1 MIVIIKSKS
10 DEVIHLF
17 EIIRRVNQ
25 MWQFILF
32 IGTIKSLS
40 DVEAH
45 LFVIMKSKSDMVI
58 YLIGIIVRV
67 NQNKPIHW
75 FEIIKK

>member
-1 MIVIIKSKS
+1 MAVHI
-10 DEVIHLF
+10 
-17 EIIRRVNQ
+17 
-25 MWQFILF
+25 
-32 IGTIKSLS
+32 IGTIKSIS

-45 LFVIMKSKSDMVI
+45 LFVIMKSNSDVVI

-75 FEIIKK
+75 FKIIKKSLE

>member
-1 MIVIIKSKS
+1 MGVHI
-10 DEVIHLF
+10 
-17 EIIRRVNQ
+17 
-25 MWQFILF
+25 
-32 IGTIKSLS
+32 IGTIKSIS

-45 LFVIMKSKSDMVI
+45 LFVIMKSKSDVVI

>member
-1 MIVIIKSKS
+1 MAVHI
-10 DEVIHLF
+10 
-17 EIIRRVNQ
+17 
-25 MWQFILF
+25 
-32 IGTIKSLS
+32 IGTIKSIS
-40 DVEAH
+40 DV
-45 LFVIMKSKSDMVI
+45 VI

>member
-1 MIVIIKSKS
+1 MAVHI
-10 DEVIHLF
+10 
-17 EIIRRVNQ
+17 
-25 MWQFILF
+25 
-32 IGTIKSLS
+32 IGTIKSIS

-45 LFVIMKSKSDMVI
+45 LFVIMKSKSDVVI

-75 FEIIKK
+75 FGMIMK

>member
-1 MIVIIKSKS
+1 MAVHI
-10 DEVIHLF
+10 
-17 EIIRRVNQ
+17 
-25 MWQFILF
+25 
-32 IGTIKSLS
+32 IGTIKSIS

-45 LFVIMKSKSDMVI
+45 LFVMKSKSDVVI

>member
-1 MIVIIKSKS
+1 MAVHI
-10 DEVIHLF
+10 
-17 EIIRRVNQ
+17 
-25 MWQFILF
+25 
-32 IGTIKSLS
+32 IGTVKSIS

-45 LFVIMKSKSDMVI
+45 LFVIMKSKSDVVI

-67 NQNKPIHW
+67 NQNKLIHL